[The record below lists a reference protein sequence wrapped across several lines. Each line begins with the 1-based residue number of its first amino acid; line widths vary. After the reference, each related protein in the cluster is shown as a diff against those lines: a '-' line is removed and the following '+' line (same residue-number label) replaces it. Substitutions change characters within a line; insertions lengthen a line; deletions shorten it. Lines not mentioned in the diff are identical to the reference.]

1 MDNVKIAKELLR
13 LARSI
18 IAEKTYVEQWKD
30 IVLNAYKQEFPEKYN
45 LSSLANDR
53 HSEEELAKVAVEY
66 FEEKKKRNNGK
77 LEDFW
82 FVNDGYTKAKKV
94 SKE

>member
-66 FEEKKKRNNGK
+66 FEEKKKRNTGQS
-77 LEDFW
+77 EDFL
-82 FVNDGYTKAKKV
+82 FVYDVNP
-94 SKE
+94 KENK